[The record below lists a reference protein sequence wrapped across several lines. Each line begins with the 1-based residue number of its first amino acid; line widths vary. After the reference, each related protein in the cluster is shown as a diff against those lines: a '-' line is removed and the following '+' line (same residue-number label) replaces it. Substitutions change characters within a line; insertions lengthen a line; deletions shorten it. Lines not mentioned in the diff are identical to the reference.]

1 MPSLK
6 MTRPCRSDPVLGG
19 IPASSVGLARTG
31 ARPRAAAGGGPHA
44 VNAVL
49 AAGKIVY
56 RQASFGGRGS
66 FGTTGPR
73 SREETEMSALPLS
86 GIKIL
91 DLTRVLAG
99 PLSAQMLGDL
109 GAEIIK
115 IERPGGGD
123 DARAFGPPYLVDPE
137 GKENNNNSFYLC
149 ANRNKKSVTVNI
161 AAPEGQAIIRELA
174 KSCDVMMENYKVGD
188 LKRYKLDYESI
199 KAVNPGIIYCSVTG
213 FGQTGP
219 YAPRAGYDAIFQ
231 AMGGLMSVTGHMDGE
246 PGAGPMKVGPS
257 IVDYMTGMNSSI
269 GILSALYHRKVN
281 GGAGQH
287 IDVCLFDTVIA
298 SLSHY
303 AQIYLVN
310 GKTPPR
316 RGTWGNGGMPAGVFR
331 CADGEL
337 MLVVGNDAQFARTCA
352 VLGSPE
358 LATNPKFLKNND
370 RVVNGKEIM
379 AIFAGLFLKK
389 NVADWLEAL
398 EQAGVPCGPVN
409 DFAQVFA
416 DPHVRQRGMQI
427 KVDHPF
433 EHALSLIRNPLT
445 FSETPVTEYRAP
457 PLLGADTRD
466 VLATIGYDEAKL
478 EALRKQ
484 KII

>member
-1 MPSLK
+1 MVERWRVFPRY
-6 MTRPCRSDPVLGG
+6 RPHNFWRKFSMAP
-19 IPASSVGLARTG
+19 
-31 ARPRAAAGGGPHA
+31 
-44 VNAVL
+44 
-49 AAGKIVY
+49 
-56 RQASFGGRGS
+56 
-66 FGTTGPR
+66 
-73 SREETEMSALPLS
+73 LPLS

-99 PLSAQMLGDL
+99 PLSSQMLADL

-123 DARAFGPPYLVDPE
+123 DARAFGPPYLVDPA

-161 AAPEGQAIIRELA
+161 ATPEGQEIIRELA

-269 GILSALYHRKVN
+269 GILAALYHRKAN
-281 GGAGQH
+281 GGEGQH
-287 IDVCLFDTVIA
+287 VDVCLFDTVIA

-303 AQIYLVN
+303 AQIYIVN
-310 GKTPPR
+310 GQMPPR

-337 MLVVGNDAQFARTCA
+337 MLVVGNDAQFAKTCA

-358 LATNPKFLKNND
+358 LATDPKFIKNND
-370 RVVNGKEIM
+370 RVVSGKEIM
-379 AIFAGLFLKK
+379 AIFAGLFLKNK
-389 NVADWLEAL
+389 VSYWLEQL
-398 EQAGVPCGPVN
+398 EKAGVPCGPVN

-416 DPHVRQRGMQI
+416 DPHVRSRGMEI
-427 KVDHPF
+427 KVNHPF
-433 EHALSLIRNPLT
+433 EHALSLIRNPII
-445 FSETPVTEYRAP
+445 FSETPVKDYRAP
-457 PLLGADTRD
+457 PLLGENTRE
-466 VLATIGYDEAKL
+466 VLASKLGYDDTKVK
-478 EALRKQ
+478 ALKKQ
-484 KII
+484 GII

>member
-1 MPSLK
+1 VRPLQGILVVSLEHAIAAPFC
-6 MTRPCRSDPVLGG
+6 TRQ
-19 IPASSVGLARTG
+19 LA
-31 ARPRAAAGGGPHA
+31 
-44 VNAVL
+44 
-49 AAGKIVY
+49 
-56 RQASFGGRGS
+56 
-66 FGTTGPR
+66 
-73 SREETEMSALPLS
+73 
-86 GIKIL
+86 
-91 DLTRVLAG
+91 
-99 PLSAQMLGDL
+99 DL
-109 GAEIIK
+109 GARVIK
-115 IERPGGGD
+115 IERPVGGD

-161 AAPEGQAIIRELA
+161 ATPEGQDIIRRLA
-174 KSCDVMMENYKVGD
+174 KDVDVMMENYKVGD
-188 LKRYKLDYESI
+188 LKRYGLDYETI
-199 KAVNPGIIYCSVTG
+199 RAINPGIIYCSVTG

-269 GILSALYHRKVN
+269 AILAALYHRKVN

-287 IDVCLFDTVIA
+287 LDVCLFDTVIA

-331 CADGEL
+331 CSDGEL

-352 VLGSPE
+352 VLGSE
-358 LATNPKFLKNND
+358 GLARNPKFAANND

-379 AIFAGLFLKK
+379 AIFAGLFLK
-389 NVADWLEAL
+389 NSVAHWLDEL
-398 EQAGVPCGPVN
+398 EKAGVPSGPVN

-416 DPHVRQRGMQI
+416 DEHVRSRGMQ
-427 KVDHPF
+427 VHVEHPF
-433 EHALSLIRNPLT
+433 EPQLSLIRNALT
-445 FSETPVTEYRAP
+445 FSETPVANYRAP
-457 PLLGADTRD
+457 PLLGADTAE
-466 VLATIGYDEAKL
+466 VLSGRLGFDAATI

-484 KII
+484 GAI

>member
-1 MPSLK
+1 
-6 MTRPCRSDPVLGG
+6 
-19 IPASSVGLARTG
+19 
-31 ARPRAAAGGGPHA
+31 
-44 VNAVL
+44 
-49 AAGKIVY
+49 
-56 RQASFGGRGS
+56 
-66 FGTTGPR
+66 
-73 SREETEMSALPLS
+73 MSGLPLS

-99 PLSAQMLGDL
+99 PLSAQMLADL
-109 GAEIIK
+109 GAEVIK

-161 AAPEGQAIIRELA
+161 ATPEGQAIIRDLA

-199 KAVNPGIIYCSVTG
+199 RAVNPGIIYCSVTG

-231 AMGGLMSVTGHMDGE
+231 AMGGLMSVTGHMEGE

-269 GILSALYHRKVN
+269 AILAALYHRKVN

-287 IDVCLFDTVIA
+287 LDVCLLDTVIA

-303 AQIYLVN
+303 AQIYLVS

-337 MLVVGNDAQFARTCA
+337 MLVVGNDGQFARTCA
-352 VLGSPE
+352 VLGNE
-358 LATNPKFLKNND
+358 GLATNPKFVKNND
-370 RVVNGKEIM
+370 RVVHGKEIM
-379 AIFAGLFLKK
+379 AIFAGLFLK
-389 NVADWLEAL
+389 NTVSYWLDAL

-416 DPHVRQRGMQI
+416 DEHVRSRGMEI

-433 EHALSLIRNPLT
+433 EHALSLIRNPIT
-445 FSETPVTEYRAP
+445 FSGTPVKDYRAP
-457 PLLGADTRD
+457 PLLGADTRE
-466 VLATIGYDEAKL
+466 VLGSELGFDDARL
-478 EALRKQ
+478 EALKQ
-484 KII
+484 QGII